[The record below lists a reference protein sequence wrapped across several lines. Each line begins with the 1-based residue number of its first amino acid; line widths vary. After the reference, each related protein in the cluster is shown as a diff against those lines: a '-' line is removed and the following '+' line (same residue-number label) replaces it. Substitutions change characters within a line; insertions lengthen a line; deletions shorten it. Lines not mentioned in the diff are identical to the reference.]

1 MRYCL
6 QCGSEYRDEI
16 KQCTDC
22 GSTELVSATEQMQR
36 RSQPLPHRVDLRQFV
51 VAGTADDPLSAEREV
66 QLLQAAG
73 IPAILRARGGGAIDN
88 LTSPA
93 APWWEILAPQ
103 ESVARAAELIRQDR
117 AQLEANA
124 EEATRAAEEE
134 EAEQERA
141 TRKG

>member
-1 MRYCL
+1 M
-6 QCGSEYRDEI
+6 
-16 KQCTDC
+16 
-22 GSTELVSATEQMQR
+22 
-36 RSQPLPHRVDLRQFV
+36 
-51 VAGTADDPLSAEREV
+51 VAGTAEDPLSAEREV

-103 ESVARAAELIRQDR
+103 ELVARATELIRQDR

-141 TRKG
+141 SRKG